1 MKFYG
6 RSVVAMV
13 LLFTAAAVAM
23 LWGLNQRSRAE
34 LSEQVIARAQQR
46 SMQLADAMA
55 GQVAAELALM
65 DHTLLGAREAWLTDP
80 AAVPALTARRLKS
93 LPDALV
99 TYVSLVNADGVVT
112 FNSAGVGIGLD
123 VSDRSHFTELKTGAD
138 RMLIGAPVKAL
149 IDGAW
154 LIPVGR
160 PLYRGGQFAGAMYL
174 LVSSERLAQ
183 KLGRLALAD
192 DDIVA
197 LLKHDGQFLARS
209 LNNESAM
216 GQTLPKSRPFLL
228 EGAADVGS
236 FRETALVDRLPRVY
250 GWHHLAKTGTVL
262 VVGLAESSVLAPLAP
277 AMKRSMWIAGALSSL
292 LLTGG
297 LAVAW
302 LLWRDGRSAQAMREN
317 EWHLKAAQRMAKVAH
332 MTYDFRTG
340 VTVWSDEMYRIFGY
354 RRDDPGVM
362 VQGPEAVY
370 SRVHPDDLPGVKG
383 ETEKAI
389 RNCGSLELVH
399 RIVLPDGRIKHLQ
412 MRSVFEGVNGVAVNG
427 RSTVQD
433 ITEVREAQL
442 ALEEANEN
450 LEARVE
456 DRTRE
461 LASLNQELEAFTYSV
476 SHDLRTP
483 LRSIHGFA
491 SLLEEDAEALS
502 PEARTHLRR
511 IQDGARRMGLL
522 ITDLL
527 TMAHQS
533 RAVVNA
539 QRLNLSELA
548 QAVAND
554 IERQD
559 TQRKVVWHVEP
570 LLWAWADP
578 VLMRVVLQN
587 LLGNAW
593 KYTSQTEQA
602 EISVQRVGSVGRMTE
617 FCVRDNGAGFDM
629 AYVDQ
634 LFQPFKRLHAHHEF
648 EGTGVGLASVQRLV
662 QRHGGTVRADGA
674 VGQGAAFY
682 FTLPTEPA
690 GQQPAPQSGGEQPSA

>member
-1 MKFYG
+1 
-6 RSVVAMV
+6 
-13 LLFTAAAVAM
+13 
-23 LWGLNQRSRAE
+23 
-34 LSEQVIARAQQR
+34 
-46 SMQLADAMA
+46 
-55 GQVAAELALM
+55 
-65 DHTLLGAREAWLTDP
+65 
-80 AAVPALTARRLKS
+80 
-93 LPDALV
+93 
-99 TYVSLVNADGVVT
+99 
-112 FNSAGVGIGLD
+112 
-123 VSDRSHFTELKTGAD
+123 
-138 RMLIGAPVKAL
+138 
-149 IDGAW
+149 
-154 LIPVGR
+154 VGR
-160 PLYRGGQFAGAMYL
+160 PLYREGRFAGAVYF
-174 LVSSERLAQ
+174 LVSSERMAQ

-209 LNNESAM
+209 LNNEGAM
-216 GQTLPKSRPFLL
+216 GQSLPASRPFLQK
-228 EGAADVGS
+228 GAVDVGS
-236 FRETALVDRLPRVY
+236 YREPGLVDRVPRVF
-250 GWHHLAKTGTVL
+250 GWHRVSKTGTVL

-277 AMKRSMWIAGALSSL
+277 AMKRSMWVAGALSSL

-297 LAVAW
+297 LVVAW
-302 LLWRDGRSAQAMREN
+302 LLWRDGRTAHAMYES

-332 MTYDFRTG
+332 MTHDLRTG
-340 VTVWSDEMYRIFGY
+340 ATVWSDEVYRIFGY
-354 RRDDPGVM
+354 ERDDPSVIVSGSD
-362 VQGPEAVY
+362 AVY
-370 SRVHPDDLPGVKG
+370 SRVHPDDLPSVKR
-383 ETEKAI
+383 EIEKAI

-412 MRSVFEGVNGVAVNG
+412 MRSVFEGANGLAVSG

-433 ITEVREAQL
+433 ITEVRTAQL
-442 ALEEANEN
+442 ALETANEH

-461 LASLNQELEAFTYSV
+461 LASLNRELEAFTYSV

-491 SLLEEDAEALS
+491 SLLEEEVETLS

-548 QAVAND
+548 LAVAND
-554 IERQD
+554 IERED
-559 TQRKVVWHVEP
+559 PQRKVVWHVEP
-570 LLWAWADP
+570 LLWVWADP

-593 KYTSQTEQA
+593 KYTGQAAQA
-602 EISVQRVGSVGRMTE
+602 EISFQRVGQVGRMTE
-617 FCVRDNGAGFDM
+617 FCVSDNGAGFDM

-648 EGTGVGLASVQRLV
+648 EGTGVGLASVQRLI

-690 GQQPAPQSGGEQPSA
+690 GQDPGPESGGEQSPA